1 LGIQDPKNQASL
13 LDILIQGIE
22 MTHFTNADEREIFDA
37 IQLLKSDEREWSSE
51 LEAIRRNLARLLER
65 IMQVEWH
72 YLEPEIGDLALNL
85 IRQTERCN
93 DARGNETRNEEI
105 ILQSEDY
112 LTVTG
117 QQRPIHTCRCSGK

>member
-1 LGIQDPKNQASL
+1 
-13 LDILIQGIE
+13 
-22 MTHFTNADEREIFDA
+22 MTHFANLDEREIFEA
-37 IQLLKSDEREWSSE
+37 ILLLKDDNLVWSSD

-85 IRQTERCN
+85 IRETERGT
-93 DARGNETRNEEI
+93 DARRNGTTSEEI

-112 LTVTG
+112 LRVVG
-117 QQRPIHTCRCSGK
+117 CKGSRNPCQCNCE

>member
-1 LGIQDPKNQASL
+1 
-13 LDILIQGIE
+13 

-37 IQLLKSDEREWSSE
+37 ILLLKDENLVWSSD

-85 IRQTERCN
+85 IRETEREPN
-93 DARGNETRNEEI
+93 ARRTDTTGQEI
-105 ILQSEDY
+105 ILQSKNNLGNSGHE
-112 LTVTG
+112 G
-117 QQRPIHTCRCSGK
+117 SSHTCSCHS

>member
-1 LGIQDPKNQASL
+1 
-13 LDILIQGIE
+13 

-37 IQLLKSDEREWSSE
+37 ILLLKNENLVWSSD

-85 IRQTERCN
+85 IRETKEGGN
-93 DARGNETRNEEI
+93 DARRTNTTGEEI

-112 LTVTG
+112 LRVVG

>member
-1 LGIQDPKNQASL
+1 MEGIK
-13 LDILIQGIE
+13 
-22 MTHFTNADEREIFDA
+22 MTHFTNADEREVFDA

-85 IRQTERCN
+85 LREVEREN
-93 DARGNETRNEEI
+93 NARGNETRNEEI
-105 ILQSEDY
+105 ILQSENY
-112 LTVTG
+112 LGVIG
-117 QQRPIHTCRCSGK
+117 KQGSGNPCRCAGK